1 LKYKLKAYQKNFSN
15 FICGNPISIEV
26 SGHDGKIEARTS
38 GTAQEEE
45 V

>member
-1 LKYKLKAYQKNFSN
+1 LKYKLEAYPKKIPD

-26 SGHDGKIEARTS
+26 LSQDEEIKVGPN